1 MLFKIR
7 IGYPCFSRSLA
18 GIVKPRRKGRE
29 VKLANIEIRR
39 PQPGDVEKLYRFFE
53 LVLRDT
59 FAKEGL
65 AHLAEDLEREI
76 SDKKRILKEDIQSN
90 GEKRYFL
97 TALMDGEV
105 IGTIEYGP
113 TGQII
118 LDCTKGELES
128 VVEVGTVFIHPDY
141 QRQGIGT
148 LMLNAIC
155 LTLLGR
161 NIDEFCR
168 DSGYKNA
175 QRVWRR
181 KFGEP
186 AYVIRDYW
194 GEGFDHMIWRKH
206 IKDLPIVFR
215 I

>member
-1 MLFKIR
+1 
-7 IGYPCFSRSLA
+7 
-18 GIVKPRRKGRE
+18 
-29 VKLANIEIRR
+29 LANIEIRR
-39 PQPGDVEKLYRFFE
+39 PRPGDVEKLHQFFE

-65 AHLAEDLEREI
+65 AHLAEDMEKEI
-76 SDKKRILKEDIQSN
+76 SEKKSILKEDLESN

-97 TALMDGEV
+97 TAFIEGQV

-113 TGQII
+113 TGSII
-118 LDCTKGELES
+118 LDCTRGELEG
-128 VVEVGTVFIHPDY
+128 VVEVGTAFVHPAY
-141 QRQGIGT
+141 QQRGIGT
-148 LMLNAIC
+148 LMLNAMC

-161 NIDEFCR
+161 NIDEFCL

-175 QRVWRR
+175 QRVWKR

-186 AYVIRDYW
+186 AYTIKDYW
-194 GEGFDHMIWRKH
+194 GEGYHHLIWRKR

-215 I
+215 IKEAAH